1 MYKVKDKKVFLLIE
15 HQSKIDYEMPKRILD
30 YEIEIMKTAENHS
43 VILKKDVEMPIIVP
57 IVIYTGRRK
66 WDVTGYIKD
75 CRKRLNRLESFR
87 LGNYYI
93 IDNNT
98 YTDEELFEDKFFI
111 SKLML
116 LERMKTTEELYI
128 NLKKIIRK
136 ETDRANIEFL
146 ENIINFIYKKKLGKS
161 YTKEL
166 IREVAKKS
174 IKKEGGK
181 DMILEMIENEN
192 RALIQK
198 GRREGKKEGRRE
210 GAIEIAK
217 NMLKEKLDI
226 NLIMKMTGL
235 TKEQILK

>member
-15 HQSKIDYEMPKRILD
+15 HQSKIDYEMPKRILN
-30 YEIEIMKTAENHS
+30 YEIEIMKTAENHNGTQE
-43 VILKKDVEMPIIVP
+43 KGEEMPIIIP
-57 IVIYTGRRK
+57 IVIYTGRKK
-66 WDVTGYIKD
+66 WNVAGYIQD
-75 CRKRLNRLESFR
+75 CRKKLNKLESFR

-98 YTDEELFEDKFFI
+98 YTDEELLNDKFFI

-128 NLKKIIRK
+128 NLKRVIGK
-136 ETDRANIEFL
+136 ETNEANIEFL
-146 ENIINFIYKKKLGKS
+146 ENIISFIYKKKLGKS

-166 IREVAKKS
+166 IGEVAKKS
-174 IKKEGGK
+174 IKKEGEK

-198 GRREGKKEGRRE
+198 GRREGKRE
-210 GAIEIAK
+210 GKRERAIEIAK

>member
-15 HQSKIDYEMPKRILD
+15 HQSKIDYEMPKRILN
-30 YEIEIMKTAENHS
+30 YEIEIMKTAENHNGTQE
-43 VILKKDVEMPIIVP
+43 KGEEMPIIIP
-57 IVIYTGRRK
+57 IVIYTGRKK
-66 WDVTGYIKD
+66 WNVAGYIQD
-75 CRKRLNRLESFR
+75 CRKKLNELESFR

-98 YTDEELFEDKFFI
+98 YTDEELLNDKFFI

-128 NLKKIIRK
+128 NLKRVIGK
-136 ETDRANIEFL
+136 ETNEANIEFL
-146 ENIINFIYKKKLGKS
+146 ENIISFIYKKKLGKS

-166 IREVAKKS
+166 IGEVAKKS
-174 IKKEGGK
+174 IKKEGEK

-198 GRREGKKEGRRE
+198 GRREGKRE
-210 GAIEIAK
+210 GKRERAIEIAK

>member
-1 MYKVKDKKVFLLIE
+1 MIFTFVL
-15 HQSKIDYEMPKRILD
+15 
-30 YEIEIMKTAENHS
+30 
-43 VILKKDVEMPIIVP
+43 
-57 IVIYTGRRK
+57 
-66 WDVTGYIKD
+66 
-75 CRKRLNRLESFR
+75 
-87 LGNYYI
+87 
-93 IDNNT
+93 
-98 YTDEELFEDKFFI
+98 

-116 LERMKTTEELYI
+116 LERMRTTEELYI

-136 ETDRANIEFL
+136 ETDEANIEFL

-166 IREVAKKS
+166 IGEVAKKS

-198 GRREGKKEGRRE
+198 GRREGKRE
-210 GAIEIAK
+210 RAIEIAK

>member
-15 HQSKIDYEMPKRILD
+15 HQSKIDYEMPKRILN
-30 YEIEIMKTAENHS
+30 YEIEIMKTAENHNGTQE
-43 VILKKDVEMPIIVP
+43 KGEEMPIIIP
-57 IVIYTGRRK
+57 IVIYAGRKK
-66 WDVTGYIKD
+66 WNVAGYIQD
-75 CRKRLNRLESFR
+75 CRKKLNELESFR

-98 YTDEELFEDKFFI
+98 YTDEELLNDKFFI

-128 NLKKIIRK
+128 NLKRVIGK
-136 ETDRANIEFL
+136 ETNEANIEFL
-146 ENIINFIYKKKLGKS
+146 ENIISFIYKKKLGKS

-166 IREVAKKS
+166 IGEVAKKS
-174 IKKEGGK
+174 IKKEGEK

-198 GRREGKKEGRRE
+198 GRREGKRE
-210 GAIEIAK
+210 GKRERAIEIAK

>member
-1 MYKVKDKKVFLLIE
+1 
-15 HQSKIDYEMPKRILD
+15 MPKRILN
-30 YEIEIMKTAENHS
+30 YEIEIMKTAENHNGTQE
-43 VILKKDVEMPIIVP
+43 KGEEMPIIIP
-57 IVIYTGRRK
+57 IVIYTGRKK
-66 WDVTGYIKD
+66 WNVAGYIQD
-75 CRKRLNRLESFR
+75 CRKKLNKLESFR

-98 YTDEELFEDKFFI
+98 YTDEELLNDKFFI

-128 NLKKIIRK
+128 NLKRVIGK
-136 ETDRANIEFL
+136 ETNEANIEFL
-146 ENIINFIYKKKLGKS
+146 ENIISFIYKKKLGKS

-166 IREVAKKS
+166 IGEVAKKS
-174 IKKEGGK
+174 IKKEGEK

-198 GRREGKKEGRRE
+198 GRREGKRE
-210 GAIEIAK
+210 GKRERAIEIAK

>member
-1 MYKVKDKKVFLLIE
+1 
-15 HQSKIDYEMPKRILD
+15 
-30 YEIEIMKTAENHS
+30 
-43 VILKKDVEMPIIVP
+43 
-57 IVIYTGRRK
+57 
-66 WDVTGYIKD
+66 
-75 CRKRLNRLESFR
+75 
-87 LGNYYI
+87 
-93 IDNNT
+93 
-98 YTDEELFEDKFFI
+98 
-111 SKLML
+111 ML

-128 NLKKIIRK
+128 NLKKVIKK
-136 ETDRANIEFL
+136 ETNEANIELL

-166 IREVAKKS
+166 IGEVSKKL

-198 GRREGKKEGRRE
+198 GRREGKREGKQEGKIE

-226 NLIMKMTGL
+226 NFIMKMTGL

>member
-1 MYKVKDKKVFLLIE
+1 
-15 HQSKIDYEMPKRILD
+15 MPKRILN
-30 YEIEIMKTAENHS
+30 YEIEIMKSAESHNGTQE
-43 VILKKDVEMPIIVP
+43 KGKEMPIIIP
-57 IVIYTGRRK
+57 IVIYTGRKK
-66 WDVTGYIKD
+66 WNVEGYIQN
-75 CRKRLNRLESFR
+75 CRKKLNRLESFR

-98 YTDEELFEDKFFI
+98 YTDEELLNDKFFI

-128 NLKKIIRK
+128 NLKKVIKK
-136 ETDRANIEFL
+136 ETNEANIELL

-166 IREVAKKS
+166 IGEVAKKS

-198 GRREGKKEGRRE
+198 GRREGKREGKQEGKIE

-226 NLIMKMTGL
+226 NFIMKMTGL